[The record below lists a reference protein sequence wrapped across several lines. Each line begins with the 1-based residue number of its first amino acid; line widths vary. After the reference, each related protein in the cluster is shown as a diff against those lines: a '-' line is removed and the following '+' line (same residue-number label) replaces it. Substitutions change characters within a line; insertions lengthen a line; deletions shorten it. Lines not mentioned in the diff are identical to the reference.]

1 MSRLSAVSI
10 SGSAALWHHYTAGT
24 GAVAVIL
31 VMLMPALVAMGGRG
45 SHEDQPRTCP
55 ADALARS
62 RLHGLGR
69 RLPRALCRR
78 CRSAANYGWH
88 LMQFAGGVTVQ
99 RAMLVALFLATVAA
113 TGVVAWLS
121 WRRWSGA
128 RRRAPAVAPARFL
141 EWAAVGSSLTAVV
154 AATVSLAPAV
164 VSDQLLLSAVPRGWR
179 FQAVPPRENLRF

>member
-1 MSRLSAVSI
+1 LSI
-10 SGSAALWHHYTAGT
+10 GC
-24 GAVAVIL
+24 
-31 VMLMPALVAMGGRG
+31 
-45 SHEDQPRTCP
+45 E
-55 ADALARS
+55 
-62 RLHGLGR
+62 
-69 RLPRALCRR
+69 
-78 CRSAANYGWH
+78 YGWH

-164 VSDQLLLSAVPRGWR
+164 VLTSCY
-179 FQAVPPRENLRF
+179 